1 MIVTLTPNPAAD
13 VTYGVDAVH
22 LGDSHRV
29 HDVTER
35 AGGKGVNV
43 ASVLTGL
50 GEHAVAVAPVGAADL
65 AAWAADLTER
75 GVSHRLVESPSATRR
90 SIAVVEA
97 DGRTTLFNEAGQRQ
111 PDGVWTRVAA
121 ALAAL
126 SDQAEVITVSG
137 SLPTD
142 APDDLVARFVV
153 EAGRRGLHTVVD
165 CGGPAL
171 AAVLPAGPTLV
182 KPNRSEAM
190 GVRSWERAAEPT
202 LADLAFY
209 LVDSGAQAAL
219 VTDGARGV
227 QLLHDDVELRA
238 WLPNPLQGNPTGA
251 GDAMTASLAV
261 DLRDASGL
269 PSGADAWAEVLR
281 RAVAWSAAAVLQPV
295 AGVVDPD
302 DAARLLQSVEIE
314 ESPA

>member
-35 AGGKGVNV
+35 AGGKGLNV

-75 GVSHRLVESPSATRR
+75 GISHRLVESPSATRR

-97 DGRTTLFNEAGQRQ
+97 DGRTTLFNEAGEPQ
-111 PDGVWTRVAA
+111 PAGVWTRVAE

-126 SDQAEVITVSG
+126 SDQAEVLTVSG
-137 SLPTD
+137 SLPAE
-142 APDDLVARFVV
+142 APADLVAHVV
-153 EAGRRGLHTVVD
+153 TEAARRGLQTVVD

-171 AAVLPAGPTLV
+171 AAALAAGPALV
-182 KPNRSEAM
+182 KPNRTE
-190 GVRSWERAAEPT
+190 
-202 LADLAFY
+202 
-209 LVDSGAQAAL
+209 LVAPDASL
-219 VTDGARGV
+219 HAR
-227 QLLHDDVELRA
+227 LRD
-238 WLPNPLQGNPTGA
+238 PLRGNPTGA
-251 GDAMTASLAV
+251 GDAMTAALAV

-269 PSGADAWAEVLR
+269 PVGVDAWAEALR
-281 RAVAWSAAAVLQPV
+281 RAVAWSAAAVLQ
-295 AGVVDPD
+295 
-302 DAARLLQSVEIE
+302 
-314 ESPA
+314 

>member
-29 HDVTER
+29 HDMTER
-35 AGGKGVNV
+35 AGGKGLNV

-65 AAWAADLTER
+65 AAWAADLTDR

-97 DGRTTLFNEAGQRQ
+97 DGRTTLFNEAGQPQ
-111 PDGVWTRVAA
+111 PDAVWTRVAE

-126 SDQAEVITVSG
+126 SDQAEVLTVSG
-137 SLPTD
+137 SLPAE

-153 EAGRRGLHTVVD
+153 EAARRGLHTVVD
-165 CGGPAL
+165 CGGAAL
-171 AAVLPAGPTLV
+171 AAALPAGPRLV
-182 KPNRSEAM
+182 KPNRTEAVATL
-190 GVRSWERAAEPT
+190 GVDAGTSPRALARLLLERGAGAA
-202 LADLAFY
+202 
-209 LVDSGAQAAL
+209 V
-219 VTDGARGV
+219 VTDGASGLELV
-227 QLLHDDVELRA
+227 APDVSLRA
-238 WLPNPLQGNPTGA
+238 RLREPLRGNPTGA
-251 GDAMTASLAV
+251 GDAMTAALAV
-261 DLRDASGL
+261 ELRDASGL
-269 PSGADAWAEVLR
+269 PSGVDAWAEALR

-302 DAARLLQSVEIE
+302 DAARLFQSVQIE

>member
-13 VTYGVDAVH
+13 VTYGVGVVH
-22 LGDSHRV
+22 LGESHRV

-35 AGGKGVNV
+35 AGGKGLNV

-75 GVSHRLVESPSATRR
+75 GISHRLVESPSATRR

-97 DGRTTLFNEAGQRQ
+97 DGRTTLFNEAGEPQ
-111 PDGVWTRVAA
+111 PAGVWTRVAE

-126 SDQAEVITVSG
+126 SDQAEVLTVSG
-137 SLPTD
+137 SLPAE
-142 APDDLVARFVV
+142 APDDLVAQVV
-153 EAGRRGLHTVVD
+153 TEAARRGLRTVVD

-171 AAVLPAGPTLV
+171 AAALSAGPTLV
-182 KPNRSEAM
+182 KPNRTEAVAAL
-190 GVRSWERAAEPT
+190 GVDADTSAR
-202 LADLAFY
+202 DLARL
-209 LVDSGAQAAL
+209 LVDRGAGAAI
-219 VTDGARGV
+219 VTDGAAGLELV
-227 QLLHDDVELRA
+227 APDASLHARLRD
-238 WLPNPLQGNPTGA
+238 PLRGNPTGA
-251 GDAMTASLAV
+251 GDAMTAALAV
-261 DLRDASGL
+261 EVRDASGL
-269 PSGADAWAEVLR
+269 PVGVDAWAEVLR

-295 AGVVDPD
+295 AGAVDPD

-314 ESPA
+314 ESRA

>member
-22 LGDSHRV
+22 LGESHRV

-43 ASVLTGL
+43 ASVLTAL
-50 GEHAVAVAPVGAADL
+50 GQHAVAVAPVGTADL

-75 GVSHRLVESPSATRR
+75 GISHRLVESPSATRR

-97 DGRTTLFNEAGQRQ
+97 DGRTTLFNEAGKPQ
-111 PDGVWTRVAA
+111 PAGVWTRVAE

-126 SDQAEVITVSG
+126 SDQAEVLAVSG
-137 SLPTD
+137 SLPAE
-142 APDDLVARFVV
+142 APEDLVSHVV
-153 EAGRRGLHTVVD
+153 TEAARRGLHTVVD

-171 AAVLPAGPTLV
+171 AAALFASPTLV
-182 KPNRSEAM
+182 KPNRTEAVAAL
-190 GVRSWERAAEPT
+190 GVDAGTSARE
-202 LADLAFY
+202 LARL
-209 LVDSGAQAAL
+209 LVDRGAGAAI
-219 VTDGARGV
+219 VTDGAAGLE
-227 QLLHDDVELRA
+227 LLAPDASLHARLRD
-238 WLPNPLQGNPTGA
+238 PLRGNPTGA

-269 PSGADAWAEVLR
+269 PEGADTWAEVLR

-302 DAARLLQSVEIE
+302 DVERLLQSTEIE
-314 ESPA
+314 ESRA